1 MNYNRIYNYIINL
14 AKYRGL
20 DKSNITYYVELH
32 HIIPR
37 SLGGNNNADNLVL
50 LTAKEHYICHH
61 LLYKIHGNKSMAL
74 AYWRM
79 SNDTRHTMTIISANQ
94 YKKLKET
101 ISINMKLN
109 NPMYDTKCKH
119 KLSITK
125 FNQWAN
131 KVFREK
137 MIIAFNQE
145 NTIIKHKTSMANW
158 ISNNREIFNNR
169 MLKINTNISKITKTA
184 NTHRGMKRSDSS
196 KLLMSKSAIG
206 KHEGKS
212 NGIWNGYYITPLGKF
227 ERVCDACTAHN
238 IKACTV
244 HNRCKYNNKLII
256 KAQALRNA
264 DVMPEYIGKTWNEL
278 GWGFIGESNG

>member
-1 MNYNRIYNYIINL
+1 MNYHRIYNNIINT

-20 DKSNITYYVELH
+20 NKTNLTYYVESH

-37 SLGGNNNADNLVL
+37 SIGGDNSEDNLVL
-50 LTAKEHYICHH
+50 LTPKEHYICHH
-61 LLYKIHGNKSMAL
+61 LLYKIYANKSMCY
-74 AYWRM
+74 AYKMM
-79 SNDTRHTMTIISANQ
+79 SHFAR
-94 YKKLKET
+94 Y
-101 ISINMKLN
+101 NMKLTEYERN
-109 NPMYDTKCKH
+109 VLGMQFSRYLSNK
-119 KLSITK
+119 KLSDATK
-125 FNQWAN
+125 LLL
-131 KVFREK
+131 
-137 MIIAFNQE
+137 
-145 NTIIKHKTSMANW
+145 
-158 ISNNREIFNNR
+158 SNNRKNAWAYDINYRNRMIEIFNSIKTKKKHSDATKQWILNNKSEFNKK

-184 NTHRGMKRSDSS
+184 NAHKGMKRSDSS

-227 ERVCDACTAHN
+227 ERVYDVCNAHN

-244 HNRCKYNNKLII
+244 HNRCKYNNKSII

-264 DVMPEYIGKTWNEL
+264 DVIPEYIGKTWHDL